1 MGGMT
6 AGAWHPSW
14 HTAFPCRFPFQAR
27 PGGTRSPGAGRMLM
41 DRRELLQ
48 RMDER
53 IARTEGRIARLSRW
67 RQWTAYRES
76 VEFAR
81 RVAIESLEAWRALRA
96 TILQT
101 WRLMGRRPGDAE
113 RDPRQR

>member
-1 MGGMT
+1 MRVRGVRGVCAAGGMT
-6 AGAWHPSW
+6 AGAWLPSW
-14 HTAFPCRFPFQAR
+14 QMVFPFVLPIRAR
-27 PGGTRSPGAGRMLM
+27 PGGTRGPGAGRMAM

-81 RVAIESLEAWRALRA
+81 RVAIESLAAWRALRA

-101 WRLMGRRPGDAE
+101 WRLRS
-113 RDPRQR
+113 